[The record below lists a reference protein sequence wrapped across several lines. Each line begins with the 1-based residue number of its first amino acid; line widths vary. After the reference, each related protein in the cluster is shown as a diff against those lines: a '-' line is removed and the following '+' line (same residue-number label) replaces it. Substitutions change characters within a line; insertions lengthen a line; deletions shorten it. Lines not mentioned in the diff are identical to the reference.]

1 VIVAELTV
9 TGMVPEDVSVIDCV
23 DGLLRETLPN
33 GMLVAFTLSVAR
45 AGVNWRAK
53 VPDAPPARAVKV
65 AVCDEVTDDTV
76 AVKAALVA
84 LAGTVTVAGTV
95 TAALLLA
102 RLTAIPPAG
111 AAPVRFT
118 LQASDPAPVIEAL
131 VHETVPTVSVATPA
145 ALMFTTMLPC
155 DELLAMVRTPV
166 KLLTLGEV
174 KCSVTVAVCPGLRVA
189 GTLIPAALKSEPATE
204 RPETVTGAVPVE
216 LRVMVWVALCPVW
229 TFPKLTLVVFTPS
242 VGVDAFN

>member
-1 VIVAELTV
+1 
-9 TGMVPEDVSVIDCV
+9 MVPEDVSVIDCV

-33 GMLVAFTLSVAR
+33 EMLVAFTLSVAR
-45 AGVNWRAK
+45 AGVSWRAK
-53 VPDAPPARAVKV
+53 VPDAPPALAVKV
-65 AVCDEVTDDTV
+65 AVCDELTDDTV

-102 RLTAIPPAG
+102 RLTAIPLAG
-111 AAPVRFT
+111 AVPVRFT
-118 LQASDPAPVIEAL
+118 VQASDPAPVIEAL

-145 ALMFTTMLPC
+145 AVMLTTRLPC
-155 DELLAMVRTPV
+155 DELLAMVRIPV
-166 KLLTLGEV
+166 KLLTFGEL

-204 RPETVTGAVPVE
+204 RPEIVTEAFPVE

-242 VGVDAFN
+242 VGFDAFN